1 MRRASQRGTSS
12 SPLASSVYNDG
23 WQQCVLSVTSLPT
36 TACCCTRFEDSR
48 RSPTHNRDYPSHEN
62 SSCAKQTF
70 CSRQNCGKD
79 IYGCFTTT
87 AITLLMR
94 TPRAPYKLFARGK
107 IAVKTFMGALPQPR
121 KRADLRALASRTDVF
136 LHYFIV

>member
-1 MRRASQRGTSS
+1 
-12 SPLASSVYNDG
+12 
-23 WQQCVLSVTSLPT
+23 
-36 TACCCTRFEDSR
+36 
-48 RSPTHNRDYPSHEN
+48 
-62 SSCAKQTF
+62 
-70 CSRQNCGKD
+70 
-79 IYGCFTTT
+79 
-87 AITLLMR
+87 MR

>member
-1 MRRASQRGTSS
+1 MTGGSS
-12 SPLASSVYNDG
+12 ACYPSPLC
-23 WQQCVLSVTSLPT
+23 QQLLAAVLALRTLDEVQP
-36 TACCCTRFEDSR
+36 
-48 RSPTHNRDYPSHEN
+48 
-62 SSCAKQTF
+62 
-70 CSRQNCGKD
+70 
-79 IYGCFTTT
+79 TT

-94 TPRAPYKLFARGK
+94 TPRAPNKLFARGK